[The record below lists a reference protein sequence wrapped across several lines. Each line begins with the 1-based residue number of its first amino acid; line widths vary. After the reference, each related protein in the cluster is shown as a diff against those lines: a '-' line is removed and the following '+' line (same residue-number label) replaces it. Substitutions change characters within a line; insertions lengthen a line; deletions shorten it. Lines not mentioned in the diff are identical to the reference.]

1 MQAIEESSRASAVV
15 SPAARVGIGGPVGSG
30 KTALIEALIPEL
42 QRRGV
47 DLAVVTN
54 DLVTKEDAE
63 RLRRS
68 GLIDPLRVSAVEAGA
83 CPHTVIREDPTLNIA
98 AGDDLEARFLGL
110 ELILFE
116 SGGDNLASTFS
127 LDLVDWWIFVIDVAG
142 GDDIP
147 RKRGPGLLRCD
158 LLVVNKID
166 LAPYVGVKLEPM
178 LAEARRVHANRY
190 PLRAKTLYWLR
201 NWLADEPYSAA
212 NMSDIPSTSRVHS
225 SSTGCGPI
233 LR

>member
-1 MQAIEESSRASAVV
+1 MTASALP
-15 SPAARVGIGGPVGSG
+15 SPALSEPVTAARIGIGGPVGSG
-30 KTALIEALIPEL
+30 KTALIERLIPAL
-42 QRRGV
+42 QARGI

-68 GLIDPLRVSAVEAGA
+68 GLIDPARVEAVEAGA

-98 AGDDLEARFLGL
+98 AGDDLEAKFPGL
-110 ELILFE
+110 QLLIFE

-147 RKRGPGLLRCD
+147 RKRGPGVLRCD
-158 LLVVNKID
+158 LLVINKVD
-166 LAPYVGVKLEPM
+166 LAPHVGVDLPGM
-178 LAEARRVHANRY
+178 LAEAARVRGEKPVAATNARSGEGVEAVADAIC
-190 PLRAKTLYWLR
+190 RAVLF
-201 NWLADEPYSAA
+201 AP
-212 NMSDIPSTSRVHS
+212 
-225 SSTGCGPI
+225 
-233 LR
+233 

>member
-1 MQAIEESSRASAVV
+1 MGLQQTPMSTSTGARPSV
-15 SPAARVGIGGPVGSG
+15 AARIGIGGPVGSG
-30 KTALIEALIPEL
+30 KTALIEALIPVL

-47 DLAVVTN
+47 DFAVVTN

-68 GLIDPLRVSAVEAGA
+68 GLIDPARVSAVEAGA

-98 AGDDLEARFLGL
+98 AGDALEARFPGL
-110 ELILFE
+110 ELVLFE

-147 RKRGPGLLRCD
+147 RKRGPGVIKCD
-158 LLVVNKID
+158 LLVVNKVD
-166 LAPYVGVKLEPM
+166 LAPHVGVVLDAM
-178 LAEARRVHANRY
+178 LAEAERVRGGRPVIATNARSGLGIEAVADAITSAVLFHA
-190 PLRAKTLYWLR
+190 
-201 NWLADEPYSAA
+201 
-212 NMSDIPSTSRVHS
+212 
-225 SSTGCGPI
+225 
-233 LR
+233 

>member
-1 MQAIEESSRASAVV
+1 MHDRVALSAIRKTSGVG
-15 SPAARVGIGGPVGSG
+15 AARVGIGGPVGSG
-30 KTALIEALIPEL
+30 KTALIERLIPVL
-42 QRRGV
+42 TGRGI

-68 GLIDPLRVSAVEAGA
+68 GLIDPARVSAVEAGA

-98 AGDDLEARFLGL
+98 AGDELERKFPGV
-110 ELILFE
+110 ELIMFE

-147 RKRGPGLLRCD
+147 RKRGPGVLRCH
-158 LLVVNKID
+158 LLVINKID
-166 LAPYVGVKLEPM
+166 LAPFVGVDLDAM
-178 LAEARRVHANRY
+178 LAEARTVREGR
-190 PLRAKTLYWLR
+190 
-201 NWLADEPYSAA
+201 
-212 NMSDIPSTSRVHS
+212 
-225 SSTGCGPI
+225 PI
-233 LR
+233 LATNARTGAGVDAVADAMSEAVLFR

>member
-1 MQAIEESSRASAVV
+1 MLHAVEEDGASRTV

-30 KTALIEALIPEL
+30 KTALIEALIPVL

-98 AGDDLEARFLGL
+98 AADDLEARFPGV

-127 LDLVDWWIFVIDVAG
+127 LDLVDWWMFVIDVAG

-166 LAPYVGVKLEPM
+166 LAPYVGVQLAPM
-178 LAEARRVHANRY
+178 LADAERVRAGRPVIATNARSGAGIEAVAD
-190 PLRAKTLYWLR
+190 AI
-201 NWLADEPYSAA
+201 LAA
-212 NMSDIPSTSRVHS
+212 V
-225 SSTGCGPI
+225 
-233 LR
+233 LFKV

>member
-1 MQAIEESSRASAVV
+1 MLDQAHRDQETGRTGPA
-15 SPAARVGIGGPVGSG
+15 AARVGIGGPVGSG
-30 KTALIEALIPEL
+30 KTALIEALIPVL
-42 QRRGV
+42 QARGI

-54 DLVTKEDAE
+54 DLVTREDAE

-68 GLIDPLRVSAVEAGA
+68 GLIDPARVSAVEAGA

-98 AGDDLEARFLGL
+98 AGDDLEARFPGL

-166 LAPYVGVKLEPM
+166 LAPHVGVNLDRM
-178 LAEARRVHANRY
+178 LDEARQVRGGRAVIATN
-190 PLRAKTLYWLR
+190 LRGGVGIEEV
-201 NWLADEPYSAA
+201 ADAISAA
-212 NMSDIPSTSRVHS
+212 VLFRV
-225 SSTGCGPI
+225 
-233 LR
+233 